1 MAKKQITDQ
10 ELLASQANAEFV
22 NRNTE
27 ETVIESE
34 ADSLSLEEIKSN
46 SIIHNSND
54 FDWDMDN
61 KKLGGYSDAERAK
74 LIPKNDY
81 NAVGNEYS
89 SVNRDAVADGDSMGR
104 GTGTFLDVYNVNAGT
119 SDDVMERK
127 NEIKINKFNS
137 SKTYPNF

>member
-1 MAKKQITDQ
+1 MANEITID
-10 ELLASQANAEFV
+10 LSQNEPNAM
-22 NRNTE
+22 TA
-27 ETVIESE
+27 I
-34 ADSLSLEEIKSN
+34 A
-46 SIIHNSND
+46 
-54 FDWDMDN
+54 
-61 KKLGGYSDAERAK
+61 DAERAK

-104 GTGTFLDVYNVNAGT
+104 GTGSFLDVYNVNAGT
-119 SDDVMERK
+119 IDDVIERK